1 MEKTPA
7 EVNNFWIDLLEF
19 ILRNLFGF
27 ITTLAGIAYQVYQM
41 TGRGKRLTR
50 SQCISSVL
58 MWVLSSFAIILGLA
72 DANINKLFYG
82 LACWL
87 TPIIVKPVSDAVSV
101 KAGPIAERMLDSI
114 AKFFEAWIKSKKA

>member
-1 MEKTPA
+1 
-7 EVNNFWIDLLEF
+7 
-19 ILRNLFGF
+19 
-27 ITTLAGIAYQVYQM
+27 
-41 TGRGKRLTR
+41 
-50 SQCISSVL
+50 
-58 MWVLSSFAIILGLA
+58 MWVLSSFAIIVGLA

>member
-1 MEKTPA
+1 MEKTPS

-19 ILRNLFGF
+19 ISRNLFGF

-58 MWVLSSFAIILGLA
+58 MWVLSSFAIIVGLA